1 EVAVARLEEPLALL
15 VGREDGARA
24 EDDAGELAFVEGGKG
39 DRVEVEHA
47 HGREKDTRG
56 GEGPRKAGARAAAT
70 FADRIAPAARTPS
83 TTRRLDHMGTRS
95 LNAATG
101 VGGLLVS
108 FALVA
113 GCGTSDPG
121 MIVFTKAG
129 ASTADRQK
137 DENDCL
143 RSSVGVDDQTRILVP
158 FQVDRAAYQKCME
171 ARGYTA
177 SPAK

>member
-1 EVAVARLEEPLALL
+1 MPAPPSHLL
-15 VGREDGARA
+15 QIFVDELDDHPRGGRACSWQ
-24 EDDAGELAFVEGGKG
+24 GKG
-39 DRVEVEHA
+39 YQRRRGAPVE
-47 HGREKDTRG
+47 
-56 GEGPRKAGARAAAT
+56 AGARAAAT
-70 FADRIAPAARTPS
+70 FADRIAPAARTLP

-101 VGGLLVS
+101 VGGLFVS

-113 GCGTSDPG
+113 GCGTTSDPG
-121 MIVFTKAG
+121 MIVFSKAG

-137 DENDCL
+137 DENACL
-143 RSSVGVDDQTRILVP
+143 RTSIGTDDQTRILVP

-171 ARGYTA
+171 ALGYTA